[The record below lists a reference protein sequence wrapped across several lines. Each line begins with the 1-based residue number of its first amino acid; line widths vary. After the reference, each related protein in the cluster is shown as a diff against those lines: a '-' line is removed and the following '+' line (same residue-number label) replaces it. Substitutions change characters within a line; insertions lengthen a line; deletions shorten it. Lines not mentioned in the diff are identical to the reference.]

1 MAFILNGDNLHNE
14 ELIWRRLATGDEAA
28 FRALF
33 HSYNPGLYAAILK
46 VVKTEEIARE
56 MVQDVFLRVWQHREA
71 VGLMEKP
78 EGWLFRVASNLSL
91 SYLRRQAVEYKWLNS
106 VAGQEGNTDDT
117 LNKVSFREAQ
127 QLLLQAIHALPPKR
141 QLIFRLSREEQLSHA
156 EIAEKLNM
164 SQNTVKNQI
173 VLARQSIEDFLKQRL
188 GVYIPLFV
196 LLELFF

>member
-1 MAFILNGDNLHNE
+1 MNGDNQHNE

-28 FRALF
+28 FRVLF

-46 VVKTEEIARE
+46 VVKVEEIARE

-71 VGLMEKP
+71 VGMMDKP

-91 SYLRRQAVEYKWLNS
+91 SYLRRQAVEFKWLNS
-106 VAGQEGNTDDT
+106 LTPRSEGTDDDT

-127 QLLLQAIHALPPKR
+127 QLLLQAIHSLPPKR

-164 SQNTVKNQI
+164 SQSTVKNQI
-173 VLARQSIEDFLKQRL
+173 VLARQAIEAFLKQRL
-188 GVYIPLFV
+188 GIYIPLFV